1 MSDALIQEFLSSI
14 IGEPTDHSQARRQ
27 NADKILNDFLENM
40 NEVNSP
46 KDFAVKRN
54 EIKTINPYF
63 AENQNAINLMSNTI
77 QEREDAY
84 HIYNTA
90 VLGAQKLIEDNKV
103 WLEGSPEKVFD
114 VVKLWT
120 VDDVWATAN
129 KIRKIKSGLEFGL
142 PAGPNNQ
149 GQNFTQGMPGNKAT
163 IDEFTRLEQMLEMI
177 LDDAVA
183 SKKHTFKY
191 NQTQASDGSI
201 IEKEAFIPLLTR
213 DDIRNILLGD
223 SESFEEKRTN
233 VTDRLVKTFDNN
245 IKQINKL
252 DSLNNSI
259 IRKGT
264 NEDGSIKNAT
274 IDSSTFYALHLRPD
288 VNEMDKD
295 IMDLAYTLIDEDG
308 NWVDVDSAQQLVS
321 FVNGK
326 ILQLQNSNDAINI
339 ASLKWSN
346 SPIVPLAE
354 QVYDYSQI
362 DERGMFTYNLGLVDI
377 DGKEVPDQVI
387 LQDLQRESKED
398 LENNRNIKFNEVFK

>member
-1 MSDALIQEFLSSI
+1 
-14 IGEPTDHSQARRQ
+14 
-27 NADKILNDFLENM
+27 
-40 NEVNSP
+40 
-46 KDFAVKRN
+46 
-54 EIKTINPYF
+54 
-63 AENQNAINLMSNTI
+63 
-77 QEREDAY
+77 
-84 HIYNTA
+84 
-90 VLGAQKLIEDNKV
+90 
-103 WLEGSPEKVFD
+103 
-114 VVKLWT
+114 
-120 VDDVWATAN
+120 
-129 KIRKIKSGLEFGL
+129 
-142 PAGPNNQ
+142 
-149 GQNFTQGMPGNKAT
+149 MPGNKAT
-163 IDEFTRLEQMLEMI
+163 IDEFTRLEQMWEMI

-274 IDSSTFYALHLRPD
+274 IDSSTFYARHLRPD